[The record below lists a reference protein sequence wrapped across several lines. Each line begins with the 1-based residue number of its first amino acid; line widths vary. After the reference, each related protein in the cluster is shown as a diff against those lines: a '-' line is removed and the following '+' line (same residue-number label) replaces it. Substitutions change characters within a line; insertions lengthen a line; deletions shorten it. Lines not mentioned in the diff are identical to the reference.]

1 MLCRDAGRSNK
12 ILKYDH
18 GEKSMRLPFVI
29 YADLECLLEKMSTCH
44 NNSEKSS
51 TTKVNKHTPS
61 GYSLS
66 TCCSF
71 DTTKNRLDYYRGE
84 DCMKMFCEDLKEQA
98 TKIITYEKKEMMPL
112 TKEEDKMHRRQKIL
126 YKQKKILHY

>member
-61 GYSLS
+61 GYSLF

-84 DCMKMFCEDLKEQA
+84 DCMKMCCEDLKEQA

-112 TKEEDKMHRRQKIL
+112 TKEEDKMHRRQKML
-126 YKQKKILHY
+126 YKQKKILH